1 VTEFSREDPGVTNG
15 LAPTKAFDAGLSRR
29 AAVLSVGGALA
40 ASSAAQ
46 ALVPEPKGPWTSEGF
61 VKRSGGQVHYACLGE
76 GEPIVLLSK
85 LGGSTADWRKVAPL
99 LAARGRKVIAVD
111 VPGQGRSTMLGTPP
125 FIQTI
130 PESAAMI
137 KAALD
142 EIGVTRF
149 AIAGNS
155 LGGIVGVVM
164 SAFWP
169 KSVSKLALVS
179 VSLIPAY
186 TREGLAQLDKDA
198 RGQFGP
204 NWEPLPRPPAD
215 LAIVGVK
222 DPAVQR
228 EDDESRA
235 RTGIWLRPAER
246 GVALVGVTDYLP
258 RVEAPTLVLISDQ
271 GRYARYGKVA
281 QGLMKDVKVVV
292 VPGAGSFIHMEQP
305 QIAGDAINAFLDA

>member
-1 VTEFSREDPGVTNG
+1 
-15 LAPTKAFDAGLSRR
+15 
-29 AAVLSVGGALA
+29 
-40 ASSAAQ
+40 
-46 ALVPEPKGPWTSEGF
+46 
-61 VKRSGGQVHYACLGE
+61 LGE